1 MSEETDNEAKTI
13 IIKTTVTHT
22 VTYFICGVT
31 AFFLF
36 NYSAGL
42 SESPIMRPATDPIVK
57 AAILFQPI
65 RGLLFG
71 IVFFL
76 LRDILF
82 KREKGWLITWIM
94 LVFVGIFSTF
104 GPAPGSI
111 EGFIYLKDGL
121 IKTPGGI
128 IEILVQSFL
137 LSFISYY
144 WVNNPEKKWLNWFIG
159 SLFVIV
165 LTLSI
170 LSLLA

>member
-1 MSEETDNEAKTI
+1 MSEEPDNEAKTI

-36 NYSAGL
+36 NYSAVL
-42 SESPIMRPATDPIVK
+42 SESAILRPTTDPIVK

>member
-1 MSEETDNEAKTI
+1 MDRRA
-13 IIKTTVTHT
+13 
-22 VTYFICGVT
+22 
-31 AFFLF
+31 
-36 NYSAGL
+36 
-42 SESPIMRPATDPIVK
+42 
-57 AAILFQPI
+57 
-65 RGLLFG
+65 
-71 IVFFL
+71 
-76 LRDILF
+76 RDILF